1 MIPRELIVK
10 YFRNECSDAEKELV
24 LEYFRNNPEEWNK
37 YMTEEDWD
45 NFEVSGE
52 PDPELSDRLF
62 KTVSRNSFKKGK
74 RINIKTAWLAA
85 AVSTGLVIGLLWM
98 YQSGK
103 RPSAAESG
111 APAAPGQMVERKN
124 LSDTLMPVMLGDGS
138 EVVLSPKSSIRF
150 YEPFA
155 SAERRTVYL
164 SGEALFKAAV
174 DKARPFAVYADQLAT
189 TVLGTAFTVQSFV
202 ESSLIKV
209 KVHEGKVQVA
219 AADTVQTTWK
229 HKVILLAGDELT
241 YDRNTMLARITR
253 NAPAEHMV
261 KAGAANSKA
270 RTVQR
275 PDWYTFDTSPLS
287 DVFDQL
293 SSYYQVDIYYYPSD
307 IRDKYFSGKMR
318 KADTL
323 ETILHDIALLNR
335 LTIVKKD
342 GSYIIR
348 KEN

>member
-1 MIPRELIVK
+1 MIPRELIDK
-10 YFRNECSDAEKELV
+10 YFRNECSDAERELV

-37 YMTEEDWD
+37 YMTDEDWD
-45 NFEVSGE
+45 NFEVRGE
-52 PDPELSDRLF
+52 LDPELSGRLF

-74 RINIKTAWLAA
+74 RIRTVWLAA

-103 RPSAAESG
+103 RPFDGESG
-111 APAAPGQMVERKN
+111 ASAVASGQMAERKN
-124 LSDTLMPVMLGDGS
+124 LSDTLMHIMLGDGS

-155 SAERRTVYL
+155 SVERRTVYL
-164 SGEALFKAAV
+164 SGEALFNAAV
-174 DKARPFAVYADQLAT
+174 DKARPFAVNADQLAT
-189 TVLGTAFTVQSFV
+189 TVLGTSFTVQSFV
-202 ESSLIKV
+202 ESSVIKV
-209 KVHEGKVQVA
+209 KVHDGKVQVA
-219 AADTVQTTWK
+219 ATDSVQTTWK

-241 YDRNTMLARITR
+241 YDKNTMLARVKR
-253 NAPAEHMV
+253 NVPAEHMV
-261 KAGAANSKA
+261 KAGAANSKTS
-270 RTVQR
+270 TVQR

-335 LTIVKKD
+335 LTIEKKD

-348 KEN
+348 KRN